1 MQRAIVAIGGGEIRT
16 RGTTPID
23 REIIRLTKKKHPNLL
38 FIPTASSD
46 SERYWKHVQ
55 EYFGGFL
62 KCKTDVLFL
71 IAEQISTKQ
80 IRRKIRWADIIY
92 VGGGNTLQMMR
103 VWRRVGVDK
112 LLKSAYD
119 KGTVLSGISSGAICW
134 FDSGHSDSMSFTNPK
149 NWKYINVKG
158 LGLIRGIHCPHY
170 NSRTRGVA
178 RRKDFRGMIRK
189 TGGMGIAIENNCA
202 LLFIDGRFYRLIK
215 SKEYAR
221 AYRLFK
227 TGGQIVT
234 EQIPEEK
241 QLAPVAA
248 LYRQRRRSVR

>member
-1 MQRAIVAIGGGEIRT
+1 
-16 RGTTPID
+16 
-23 REIIRLTKKKHPNLL
+23 
-38 FIPTASSD
+38 
-46 SERYWKHVQ
+46 
-55 EYFGGFL
+55 
-62 KCKTDVLFL
+62 
-71 IAEQISTKQ
+71 
-80 IRRKIRWADIIY
+80 
-92 VGGGNTLQMMR
+92 MMR
-103 VWRRVGVDK
+103 AWRRVGVDK

-119 KGTVLSGISSGAICW
+119 KGTVLSGISAGAICW

-202 LLFIDGRFYRLIK
+202 LVFIDGRFYRLIK